1 MNYKSLSIRSFI
13 GAKNFKE
20 SRAFY
25 QKMGFEEVQLGT
37 KMSLFKINENLSFY
51 LQDAYVKDWI
61 ENSMLFVE
69 VDDLLLFQK
78 DLLSKDLTSTF
89 KTVRI
94 SEIRTEDWGE
104 ELFVHDPSGVLW
116 HFGTFN
122 S

>member
-1 MNYKSLSIRSFI
+1 MKYQSLSIRSFI
-13 GAKNFKE
+13 GAKDFKQ
-20 SRAFY
+20 SRDFY
-25 QKMGFEEVQLGT
+25 QKMEFEEVPLGA

-78 DLLSKDLTSTF
+78 NLLSKNLRSTF

-94 SEIRTEDWGE
+94 SEIRTEDWGK

-122 S
+122 A